1 MNTSDLIQGLA
12 RTKLPAEDGS
22 IQGLLPAHSSGSQGV
37 LILTLTLTHYTPRL
51 RLAWPRLDHL
61 SSHRVPSNCPV
72 ATPLAPVLLKEA
84 ISHSIGFSLLP
95 ALARGNT
102 APHCI
107 ALSKPSPRELRT
119 LPSNT
124 VADRR
129 EEPCP
134 RGPCRH
140 LAPPRLLSHPT
151 HHAGLEL
158 LLRPHLTCL
167 F

>member
-12 RTKLPAEDGS
+12 WTKPPAEDRSTPGF
-22 IQGLLPAHSSGSQGV
+22 LPAHSSGSQGV

-51 RLAWPRLDHL
+51 RLAWPRLDGL
-61 SSHRVPSNCPV
+61 SSHGVPSNCPV

-84 ISHSIGFSLLP
+84 ISHAIGFSLLP

-102 APHCI
+102 APHSI
-107 ALSKPSPRELRT
+107 ALSKLSEGVRT

-134 RGPCRH
+134 RGPCGH